1 MDKGQDLQAL
11 AATPMMP
18 NLLANI
24 ARGAD
29 WADRGVMTA
38 SGQALIPQKDVTMRQ
53 VLARMAGW
61 TPIEVRKEQT
71 LNNIRKQAAYLA
83 RDNENINQ
91 RLGEAEALKK
101 WDMVRDLEAE
111 ARDKKLN
118 VNRNQ
123 VRKYRDAALGKT
135 NLSVDNAPREIRR
148 ELKDWERLF
157 K

>member
-29 WADRGVMTA
+29 WADRGVMTS

-61 TPIEVRKEQT
+61 TPIEVRKKQT
-71 LNNIRKQAAYLA
+71 LNNIRKQQGYLA
-83 RDNENINQ
+83 KDNDNINQ

-101 WDMVRDLEAE
+101 WDDVRELEAM
-111 ARDKKLN
+111 AKAKDIKINKS
-118 VNRNQ
+118 Q
-123 VRKYRDAALGKT
+123 VRKYRDAALGKK
-135 NLSVDNAPREIRR
+135 NLSVDSAPREIRQ
-148 ELKDWERLF
+148 ELKDWEKLF